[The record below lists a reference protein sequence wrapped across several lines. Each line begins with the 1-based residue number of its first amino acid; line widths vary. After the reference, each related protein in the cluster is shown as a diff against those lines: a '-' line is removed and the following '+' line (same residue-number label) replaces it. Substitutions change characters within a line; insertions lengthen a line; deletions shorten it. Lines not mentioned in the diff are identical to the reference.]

1 MARLVV
7 MPALVA
13 LVVLAV
19 QLAPVV
25 RMRPLSLA
33 VPAGPAVTPGLRAQV
48 RPVQLVL
55 MALLV
60 RATVAWVAPAVLV
73 ALAQTAVLVE
83 QAELAVVVLVRP
95 AGLVWLPRAAS
106 AVSAVSAAL
115 GSMQAV

>member
-1 MARLVV
+1 

-13 LVVLAV
+13 LVDRAALPAR
-19 QLAPVV
+19 LV
-25 RMRPLSLA
+25 RTLRRCLA

-60 RATVAWVAPAVLV
+60 RAMVALAAWAAPV

-95 AGLVWLPRAAS
+95 AALVWLPRAAL
-106 AVSAVSAAL
+106 AVSVALAVL

>member
-1 MARLVV
+1 

-13 LVVLAV
+13 LVERVVLLARLVRTLRRCLAV
-19 QLAPVV
+19 Q
-25 RMRPLSLA
+25 
-33 VPAGPAVTPGLRAQV
+33 AGPAVMPALPVLV

-95 AGLVWLPRAAS
+95 AGLAWLPRAAS
-106 AVSAVSAAL
+106 AVSVALAAL
-115 GSMQAV
+115 GSMRAV